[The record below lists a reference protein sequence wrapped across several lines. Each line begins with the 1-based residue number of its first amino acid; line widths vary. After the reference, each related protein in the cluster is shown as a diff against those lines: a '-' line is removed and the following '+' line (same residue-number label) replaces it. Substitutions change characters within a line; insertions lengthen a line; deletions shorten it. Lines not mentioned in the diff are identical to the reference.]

1 MPFGIGQKA
10 DAPRSIIIPEPTSA
24 PLVLESR
31 RGAVATLTLN
41 RPERLNALNSALGR
55 ALVDALHSVAE
66 DAKVRAVV
74 LTGAGRGFCAGGD
87 LELLQRARER
97 QDITE
102 VEALLKMGKQMILA
116 IATMHKP
123 VLAAVNGPAAGAGA
137 NLALACTA
145 RIASENASFTQSF
158 AKIGLFPDFG
168 ATYFLPRLVGRAFA
182 AELLLTAAT
191 VAADEALRIGLV
203 SHVVPQDRFEQE
215 TALLADRLAAAP
227 PIVALGIKQTLCVDD
242 RAQME
247 KALDEEIRWQKT
259 CFRSDDCREGLQA
272 YLEKRPPRFH
282 GS

>member
-1 MPFGIGQKA
+1 
-10 DAPRSIIIPEPTSA
+10 
-24 PLVLESR
+24 
-31 RGAVATLTLN
+31 
-41 RPERLNALNSALGR
+41 
-55 ALVDALHSVAE
+55 
-66 DAKVRAVV
+66 
-74 LTGAGRGFCAGGD
+74 
-87 LELLQRARER
+87 
-97 QDITE
+97 
-102 VEALLKMGKQMILA
+102 MGKQMILA

-191 VAADEALRIGLV
+191 VAADEALSIGLV

-272 YLEKRPPRFH
+272 YLEKHPPRFH

>member
-1 MPFGIGQKA
+1 M
-10 DAPRSIIIPEPTSA
+10 
-24 PLVLESR
+24 LESR

-55 ALVDALHSVAE
+55 AIVDALHSVAE
-66 DAKVRAVV
+66 DTSVRAVV

-97 QDITE
+97 QDLTE

-259 CFRSDDCREGLQA
+259 CFRSDDCREGIQA